1 MFGANQTRNT
11 THVTD
16 EDMGPD
22 VIQYV
27 VMDKKKTAST
37 SRYATR
43 KEWFGL
49 AILALPCILYSMD
62 FTVLNL
68 AVPHLTAALQ
78 PSSTELLWIIDI
90 YGFLLAGALITMG
103 VLGDR
108 IGRRKLLLIGAAV
121 FGLASIITAFS
132 TSAEMLIVARAL
144 LGLAAATLAPSTL
157 SLIRN
162 MFLNPKQ
169 RSIAIGIWVA
179 SFSTGAA
186 IGPLVG
192 GILLTHFWWG
202 SVFLVAVPIMV
213 LLLLVGPRLL
223 PEFRDEDAGK
233 IDLTSAALSLV
244 AILSMIF
251 GVKQWAVEGFT
262 PLAAISL
269 LFGLA
274 VAAIFIRRQR
284 TLAAPFVDLTLFRS
298 AAFSVMFV
306 VYLLVFLVN
315 FSAFFYISQY
325 LQLVLG
331 MSPLHAGLW
340 TLPWAGSF
348 IVGSM
353 IGPAVARRIRPTY
366 VVAGG
371 LLVSAAGFAALTQV
385 TGQGDLWLVVL
396 GSAIFPLGL
405 APCITIITDLII
417 GSAPPKRAGMASGLS
432 ETGSELGG
440 ALGIAFVGSAATF
453 VYREEL
459 ASFAEKLP
467 RATAEAALDTFGGAL
482 TAANNLTTP
491 LREGL
496 INAASHAFTE
506 ATVLA
511 FLLCTVGALVASAL
525 VFAVAKQTKHAEE
538 THPDDE

>member
-1 MFGANQTRNT
+1 MGKIKIT
-11 THVTD
+11 T
-16 EDMGPD
+16 PL
-22 VIQYV
+22 
-27 VMDKKKTAST
+27 K
-37 SRYATR
+37 RATPQ
-43 KEWFGL
+43 EWWGL

-103 VLGDR
+103 VLGDK
-108 IGRRKLLLIGAAV
+108 IGRRKLLLIGATI

-132 TSAEMLIVARAL
+132 TSAEMLVAARAL

-162 MFLNPKQ
+162 MFLDPKQ

-192 GILLTHFWWG
+192 GALLTHFWWG
-202 SVFLVAVPIMV
+202 SVFLVAVPVMI

-223 PEFRDEDAGK
+223 PEFRDENAEK

-244 AILSMIF
+244 SILSMIF
-251 GVKQWAVEGFT
+251 GVKQWAVEGLT
-262 PLAAISL
+262 LGAAIAL
-269 LFGLA
+269 LGGIALA
-274 VAAIFIRRQR
+274 VTFIRRQR
-284 TLAAPFVDLTLFRS
+284 TLPVPFVDLKLFRS
-298 AAFSVMFV
+298 SAFSSMFV

-325 LQLVLG
+325 LQLILG
-331 MSPLHAGLW
+331 LSPLSAGLW

-353 IGPAVARRIRPTY
+353 IGPAVARHIRPTY
-366 VVAGG
+366 VVAVG
-371 LLVSAAGFAALTQV
+371 LLVSALGFAALTQV

-396 GSAIFPLGL
+396 SSAVFPLGL
-405 APCITIITDLII
+405 APSIALITDLII

-440 ALGIAFVGSAATF
+440 ALGIALIGSVATF
-453 VYREEL
+453 LYRQEL
-459 ASFAEKLP
+459 SSFAEKLP
-467 RATAEAALDTFGGAL
+467 HDVAETALDTFGGAL
-482 TAANNLTTP
+482 TVANDLAAP
-491 LREGL
+491 LRDGL
-496 INAASHAFTE
+496 VNAAAEAFTD
-506 ATVLA
+506 AAALA
-511 FLLCTVGALVASAL
+511 FMLCAAGALVAAVL

-538 THPDDE
+538 TQQDD